1 MRLIIA
7 LLSSGAA
14 TALSATTARPSA
26 SARTNLLQ
34 VLADVVP
41 SDRFSA
47 PPDGAKRIEAQ
58 RRHDFRGAFRG
69 AFRSLSGENTPGV
82 SLISRK
88 QLISF
93 EVRLIWLIASLG
105 IVDFIR
111 V

>member
-1 MRLIIA
+1 MRILIA

-47 PPDGAKRIEAQ
+47 PPDGAKRIEEA
-58 RRHDFRGAFRG
+58 
-69 AFRSLSGENTPGV
+69 V
-82 SLISRK
+82 SYTHLTLPTIP
-88 QLISF
+88 L
-93 EVRLIWLIASLG
+93 V
-105 IVDFIR
+105 
-111 V
+111 